1 MKANT
6 KADRYRVGWMETTHG
21 QGFDRSNLIAAVGRR
36 DDHPARSPSRL
47 TQHASRHGR
56 VRTAALS
63 KNISVHHHHH
73 VSQHALVLQKTS
85 RSDIKLQ
92 TNESTCTATRPHHR
106 SR

>member
-6 KADRYRVGWMETTHG
+6 KADKYRVGRMETTQG

-36 DDHPARSPSRL
+36 DDHQARSPSRL

-63 KNISVHHHHH
+63 KNILLHHHH

-92 TNESTCTATRPHHR
+92 TNESTCTATRPRHR